1 MTDAALLRV
10 IIGLVLVVATILSC
24 AWLARRSGLLT
35 RGTGGVLKS
44 VATMALGPRN
54 QINVVQIEQTW
65 LVVGVSGTQ
74 MTLLHT
80 LPAPAGADPGAAQA
94 VLPATPGS
102 AFGATGAAAPGVTTP
117 GATFA
122 ERLARALKRPS

>member
-1 MTDAALLRV
+1 MTDTALLRV
-10 IIGLVLVVATILSC
+10 IIGLVFVVATILSC
-24 AWLARRSGLLT
+24 AWLARRSGLLA
-35 RGTGGVLKS
+35 RGTGGVLKN

-80 LPAPAGADPGAAQA
+80 LPAPAGDD
-94 VLPATPGS
+94 
-102 AFGATGAAAPGVTTP
+102 TGAAGAILSGAPGSTGGVP
-117 GATFA
+117 GATAPAGTFA
-122 ERLARALKRPS
+122 ERLARALKRPN